1 MGDYLRRCLEMA
13 NLPIPAEMQAKG
25 KDDEENGKASQSKP
39 EAKAKAAAVK
49 TNSVGSGQLVK
60 RASSSLAS
68 VSTQP
73 AWTGE
78 TVMAMQQPMQALAFQ
93 QAQVATGGMAPGSM
107 TPCGMG
113 AVPPAAFGAPG
124 YGTMCPVPTD
134 PNVAGY
140 GQVCGVPG
148 DASTAVLQLQYAR
161 YAAALQFQTAYAV
174 GGAAMLSN
182 VANAGQPS
190 TGAQQMQTLQQNMFS
205 MAAGEPPRRRMADRR
220 PREPHDPERRFI
232 GTITKWDDD
241 AGFGFISSWDA
252 YKVYGKDVFVHKAQ
266 IGLIGGAS
274 AMYAKRRRSEIRNG
288 DTVSYT
294 VDLAENPGKP
304 RAYNVEKLAA
314 PPEGPNP
321 ISGEAELAKRRRLE
335 AERQG

>member
-1 MGDYLRRCLEMA
+1 MGDYLRKCLEMA
-13 NLPIPAEMQAKG
+13 NLPIPAEMQAKE
-25 KDDEENGKASQSKP
+25 KEEEQDKAAAQPKP
-39 EAKAKAAAVK
+39 EAKAKAAAAR
-49 TNSVGSGQLVK
+49 TNSAGSGQLAK
-60 RASSSLAS
+60 RALPLAS
-68 VSTQP
+68 TCAQP
-73 AWTGE
+73 HWTGTE
-78 TVMAMQQPMQALAFQ
+78 ATIAMQQPMQMAFP
-93 QAQVATGGMAPGSM
+93 QAQVTTNGMS
-107 TPCGMG
+107 PCGLG
-113 AVPPAAFGAPG
+113 AVPTAAFGAPG
-124 YGTMCPVPTD
+124 YGAMCQISND
-134 PNVAGY
+134 PGIAGY
-140 GQVCGVPG
+140 GQVCGGVPG

-182 VANAGQPS
+182 VANAGQPA
-190 TGAQQMQTLQQNMFS
+190 TGAQQMQTLQQNMYS
-205 MAAGEPPRRRMADRR
+205 MAAGEPPRRRVADRR

-335 AERQG
+335 AERQGL

>member
-1 MGDYLRRCLEMA
+1 MRKCLEMA
-13 NLPIPAEMQAKG
+13 NLPIPAEVRAKS
-25 KDDEENGKASQSKP
+25 KEEEAKAAALQPKA
-39 EAKAKAAAVK
+39 EAKAKAAASK
-49 TNSVGSGQLVK
+49 TNASSSSGQLAK
-60 RASSSLAS
+60 RLTAATSA
-68 VSTQP
+68 VVTPQ
-73 AWTGE
+73 AGRTGIE
-78 TVMAMQQPMQALAFQ
+78 AAVLPMQQPMQLAYP
-93 QAQVATGGMAPGSM
+93 QVPTTAGMASCSLA
-107 TPCGMG
+107 T
-113 AVPPAAFGAPG
+113 VPPAGYAAAPG
-124 YGTMCPVPTD
+124 YSTLCAVPAD
-134 PNVAGY
+134 PSAAGY
-140 GQVCGVPG
+140 PQLCGVPG

-161 YAAALQFQTAYAV
+161 YAAALQFQSAYAV

-182 VANAGQPS
+182 VANAGQCS
-190 TGAQQMQTLQQNMFS
+190 TGLQQMQTLQQNMYS
-205 MAAGEPPRRRMADRR
+205 MAAGEPPRRRTADRR

-335 AERQG
+335 AERQT